1 MKKCFKRIFWI
12 LFSLGLFLFFLLL
25 IHPAWIGSF
34 SASVARLV
42 VPKMTK
48 SEFGMEDLGINLYSG
63 KIYSEGISIKSPDDN
78 KSDAVSLKSFAV
90 NFDTPSMITNERHIK
105 EVFVDGLQV
114 YGDVTFS
121 NLRQLRDNIEEFL
134 GVDKDKK
141 KKDDEKKKDAEKS
154 DSKLVIDRIVIS
166 GTEFK
171 WGHAKV
177 VLPNIELKDVGKDEP
192 TDSDGVLSVILDA
205 ICDASDKVVFGSG
218 KALKLSIEGGDKLVE
233 GAKAITEAVGGAA
246 SVVGDAAGDV
256 GKSIKDVKESLKGIK
271 NIFKK

>member
-12 LFSLGLFLFFLLL
+12 LFSLVLFVLFLSL
-25 IHPAWIGSF
+25 IHPVWIGSF

-48 SEFGMEDLGINLYSG
+48 SEFSMEDLGINLYSG
-63 KIYSEGISIKSPDDN
+63 KIYTDGISIKSPDDN
-78 KSDAVSLKSFAV
+78 KSDAISLKSFTV

-105 EVFVDGLQV
+105 EVVICGLHV

-121 NLRQLRDNIEEFL
+121 NLRQLRDNIEEYL
-134 GVDKDKK
+134 GEDKNDK
-141 KKDDEKKKDAEKS
+141 KKKDAEKS

-177 VLPNIELKDVGKDEP
+177 VLPDIELKDVGKDEP

-246 SVVGDAAGDV
+246 GVVGDAAGDV